1 MILTLTIRNPEGIDG
16 AVEPEFKLARRDA
29 MIGRSKTCDW
39 SLPDDKNFISTRHAQ
54 ISFRDDAYF
63 LKDVSTNGTLL
74 NGASDRMTEERR
86 IENGDLF
93 QIGQYQIEAK
103 IGADT
108 AETTLLEAAGATPAV
123 ADHGNVTMF
132 GGSIASTWSR
142 GADGSVAAS
151 ETSPPAA
158 APTSPPEPVPA
169 PEPAPEPAAA
179 SVTSPPPEPEQAAT
193 RAAAAAP
200 VEDDQPSEAFTR
212 FISQD
217 DIDWMRGGFGAAAP
231 AQPMRTGDAAAPEE
245 LVQAFVESAGLK
257 REDVNIA
264 SLDLMSKAGEL
275 FRRLVSG
282 MVVMVEA
289 RARSKS
295 QMGAESTSLQIEG
308 NNPIKFARTPDQA
321 IKQLLNPKARG
332 FMEADQ
338 AIEDGFVDLQSH
350 QSATLAAIPGS
361 LKLTLERFSPGSIK
375 RRAENMGIL
384 SRIIPAARDAALWNN
399 YEREFA
405 KVAAESDEAFLE
417 VFAKEFRKAYDK
429 QLRKMQEQQ
438 QEAARLAAKNKA
450 KS

>member
-1 MILTLTIRNPEGIDG
+1 MILTLSIRNPESLGDAG
-16 AVEPEFKLARRDA
+16 QPEFKLARRDA

-39 SLPDDKNFISTRHAQ
+39 SLPDDKNFISTRHCQ

-63 LKDVSTNGTLL
+63 LKDISTNGTML
-74 NGASDRMTEERR
+74 NGATGRMTEERR

-93 QIGQYQIEAK
+93 QIGPYQVLATV
-103 IGADT
+103 GADT
-108 AETTLLEAAGATPAV
+108 AETTLLEPAGAVPAV
-123 ADHGNVTMF
+123 ADHENVTMF

-142 GADGSVAAS
+142 NADGSLVSSEMAAPAAAPAPAPPPPPPP
-151 ETSPPAA
+151 SPPAA
-158 APTSPPEPVPA
+158 SAEPSSA
-169 PEPAPEPAAA
+169 PAA
-179 SVTSPPPEPEQAAT
+179 STEPERP
-193 RAAAAAP
+193 RAPASAEE
-200 VEDDQPSEAFTR
+200 EDAPSEAFTR
-212 FISQD
+212 FISQN
-217 DIDWMRGGFGAAAP
+217 DIDWMRGGFGGDAP
-231 AQPMRTGDAAAPEE
+231 PQPARTGEAAAPEE
-245 LVQAFVESAGLK
+245 LVQAFVEGAGLK
-257 REDVNIA
+257 REDIASA
-264 SLDLMSKAGEL
+264 SLDLMSKAGGL

-289 RARSKS
+289 RARAKS
-295 QMGAESTSLQIEG
+295 QMGAESTSLQVEG

-332 FMEADQ
+332 FMEAEN

-350 QSATLAAIPGS
+350 QAATLAAIPGS
-361 LKLTLERFSPGSIK
+361 LKMTLERFSPGSIK

-438 QEAARLAAKNKA
+438 QAKK
-450 KS
+450 

>member
-1 MILTLTIRNPEGIDG
+1 MILTLSIRNPETLQG
-16 AVEPEFKLARRDA
+16 AGEPEFKLARRDA

-39 SLPDDKNFISTRHAQ
+39 SLPDDQNFISTRHAQ

-74 NGASDRMTEERR
+74 NGAAERMTEERR

-93 QIGQYQIEAK
+93 QIGQYQIVAT

-108 AETTLLEAAGATPAV
+108 AETTLLETATAAPAV

-151 ETSPPAA
+151 ETPAPAAMPTSPPAA
-158 APTSPPEPVPA
+158 APAA
-169 PEPAPEPAAA
+169 PSEGTASAADA
-179 SVTSPPPEPEQAAT
+179 EAREPESAT
-193 RAAAAAP
+193 AE
-200 VEDDQPSEAFTR
+200 EDDRPSEAFTR

-231 AQPMRTGDAAAPEE
+231 AAPARTGEAAAPDE
-245 LVQAFVESAGLK
+245 LIQAFVEGAGLK
-257 REDVNIA
+257 REDVDVA
-264 SLDLMSKAGEL
+264 SLDLMSKAGGL

-308 NNPIKFARTPDQA
+308 NNPIKFARTPEQA
-321 IKQLLNPKARG
+321 IKQLLNTKARG

-338 AIEDGFVDLQSH
+338 AIDDGFVDLQSH
-350 QSATLAAIPGS
+350 QAATLAAIPGS
-361 LKLTLERFSPGSIK
+361 LKMTLERFSPGSIK

-450 KS
+450 QG